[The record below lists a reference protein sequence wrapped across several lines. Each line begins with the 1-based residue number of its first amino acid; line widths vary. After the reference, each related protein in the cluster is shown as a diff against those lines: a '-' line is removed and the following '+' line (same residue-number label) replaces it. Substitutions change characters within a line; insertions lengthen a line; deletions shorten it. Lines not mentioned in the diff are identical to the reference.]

1 MSSVRSFAEVTSE
14 LKKPKLLLGN
24 GFSRACRDDIF
35 SYNSLFERAD
45 FSALPGPAKAS
56 FAALKTTDFE
66 VVMDALRKASAL
78 VNVNDPARS
87 GLAQQFDAQADG
99 LREVLVAAI
108 AQNHPA
114 KPANIAEEEYARCR
128 KFLSG
133 FSDIYTLNYD
143 LLLYW
148 TLMQDE
154 IPPAVKCDDGFRR
167 PQEGVQPWV
176 TWDSTAY
183 PQCIHY
189 LHGALHIY
197 NAGPEV
203 QKYTW
208 CHTGLPLT
216 EQVNEAIKD
225 GKFPIFVAEGTA
237 EQKATRINRSNFLGR
252 SFRSFQSIGSPLVCF
267 GCSLA
272 DSDRHIVR
280 AIARGKVKELAI
292 SVYGGSPG
300 DALLATVEE
309 MKRIRLTEGR
319 GRNPQ
324 TLNVRYFDAPS
335 AKVWG

>member
-1 MSSVRSFAEVTSE
+1 MSSVRSFAEITSE

-24 GFSRACRDDIF
+24 GFSRACRNDIF
-35 SYNSLFERAD
+35 SYDSLFERAD

-66 VVMDALRKASAL
+66 VVMDALRKAAIL
-78 VNVNDPARS
+78 VSVNDSAGS
-87 GLAQQFDAQADG
+87 ELAQQFEVQADG

-114 KPANIAEEEYARCR
+114 KPANIAEEEYAHCR
-128 KFLSG
+128 KFLSA
-133 FSDIYTLNYD
+133 FQDIYTLNYD

-148 TLMQDE
+148 TLMQEE
-154 IPPAVKCDDGFRR
+154 IPPRVKCDDGFRR
-167 PQEGVQPWV
+167 PEEGVQPWV

-189 LHGALHIY
+189 LHGALHVY

-208 CHTGLPLT
+208 RHTGLPLT
-216 EQVNEAIKD
+216 DQVNDAIKG

-272 DSDRHIVR
+272 ESDRHVIR

-292 SVYGGSPG
+292 SVFGGSP
-300 DALLATVEE
+300 DAALLATVEE
-309 MKRIRLTEGR
+309 MKRVRLTEGR

-324 TLNVRYFDAPS
+324 PLDVTYFDAES